1 MSTAPLLPPLQLT
14 FVCVLSV
21 IVGEP
26 ACVTVVVNDV
36 LQRFASV
43 TVQVYVPAARFVI
56 VAVVCELL
64 HKYVNVPVPPLA
76 AAVAVPL
83 DVLHVA
89 CVLLSESDMAV
100 GCVIVKLCV
109 AVQRFASVTVTV

>member
-1 MSTAPLLPPLQLT
+1 M
-14 FVCVLSV
+14 
-21 IVGEP
+21 IV
-26 ACVTVVVNDV
+26 D
-36 LQRFASV
+36 
-43 TVQVYVPAARFVI
+43 
-56 VAVVCELL
+56 VVCALF

-76 AAVAVPL
+76 TALAVPL

-89 CVLLSESDMAV
+89 CVLFSERDIAV